1 VSDGIDRYVPELRL
15 TEYRGVTVQQA
26 MNMRSGVQFDE
37 NGRDMQTYVDRV
49 IQHNA
54 ERCWQL
60 AARMPRVAIAGERFN
75 YSTPEACVLGELVQ
89 RATGK
94 SLANYMSDALWQPM
108 RAEHQA
114 SWVLDGQPGVGSAI
128 AGGGLSTTLRDLGRF
143 GLLVA
148 NRGFVG
154 GSAVVPSLWLDR
166 IIAKDES
173 KQVVDPRSR

>member
-108 RAEHQA
+108 GPSTKRVGFSMGSPAL
-114 SWVLDGQPGVGSAI
+114 VPRLPGA
-128 AGGGLSTTLRDLGRF
+128 D
-143 GLLVA
+143 
-148 NRGFVG
+148 
-154 GSAVVPSLWLDR
+154 
-166 IIAKDES
+166 
-173 KQVVDPRSR
+173 